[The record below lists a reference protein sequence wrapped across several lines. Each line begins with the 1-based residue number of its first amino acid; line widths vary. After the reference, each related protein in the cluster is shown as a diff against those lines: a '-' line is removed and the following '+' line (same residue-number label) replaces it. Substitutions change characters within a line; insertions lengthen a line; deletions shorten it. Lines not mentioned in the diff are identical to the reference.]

1 MLQKVSASKRAD
13 TVLSR
18 ARKQAVFRLFH
29 HPAKPR
35 TGQAMRFIAA
45 LLFAAFL
52 FEAPVSLAAT
62 SGNPGRLVDAIKT
75 GDRASAL
82 ALLQQKTDVNAP
94 ESDGTTAIA
103 WAVRQGDTE
112 MVDRLIRAGADVK
125 ASNRYGVTPLSLACL
140 NGDAAVIE
148 KLLKAG
154 ADVNAKG
161 QQNETPLMIVARA
174 GNVDAAKV
182 LLAHGATVEARETW
196 HGETALMWAAA
207 EKHPAMIQELIAHG
221 AAIDA
226 TSAIEN
232 WERQTTAE
240 PREKWLPLGG
250 FTPVMFAAREGCVEC
265 LATLAKAGAN
275 LNRGDPD
282 GLTPMVDAIINGHYD
297 AARFLLEK
305 GADPDLADKT
315 GRAALYAAVDAHTMP
330 ASNRPSPDESENE
343 ITSLDLIKLLLAH
356 GAEVNIQLKNQQ
368 PYRTKVDRGAD
379 SMLTTGTTPM
389 VRAAK
394 AGDAVVIAL
403 LIEKGADA
411 KLATRNG
418 INPIMA
424 AAGLGTK
431 EEDTIGRKKTEK
443 EAIDSIDLCL
453 KAGVDI
459 NAVDSQ
465 GKTALHGAAQKGWDQ
480 VVQYLADHGAKVD
493 VKDKKGL
500 TPVDAAMG
508 LAGGLGFDN
517 TTGDVH
523 ESTAALLRKLMGQ
536 SPAKSSL

>member
-1 MLQKVSASKRAD
+1 
-13 TVLSR
+13 
-18 ARKQAVFRLFH
+18 
-29 HPAKPR
+29 
-35 TGQAMRFIAA
+35 MRSIAA
-45 LLFAAFL
+45 LLFV
-52 FEAPVSLAAT
+52 VSLSFAAT
-62 SGNPGRLVDAIKT
+62 AGNPARLADAIKT

-82 ALLQQKTDVNAP
+82 ALLQQKVDVNAP
-94 ESDGTTAIA
+94 EPDGTTAIA
-103 WAVRQGDTE
+103 WAVRQGDTD

-161 QQNETPLMIVARA
+161 AEDETPLMTVARA
-174 GNVDAAKV
+174 GNVEAAKV
-182 LLAHGATVEARETW
+182 LLAHGAQVDAREKW

-207 EKHPAMIQELIAHG
+207 EKHPAMIEELIAHG
-221 AAIDA
+221 ADVNAVS
-226 TSAIEN
+226 TVVN

-250 FTPVMFAAREGCVEC
+250 FTPLMFAAREGCVEC
-265 LATLAKAGAN
+265 LPVLVKAGAN
-275 LNRGDPD
+275 LNQGDPD

-297 AARFLLEK
+297 VARFLLEK
-305 GADPDLADKT
+305 GADPNLADKT

-330 ASNRPSPDESENE
+330 ASNRPSPDESDNE
-343 ITSLDLIKLLLAH
+343 ITSLNLIKFLVAH
-356 GAEVNIQLKNQQ
+356 GAQINTQLKTQQ

-379 SMLTTGTTPM
+379 SMLTTGTTPLI
-389 VRAAK
+389 RAAK
-394 AGDAVVIAL
+394 AGDTVVMAL
-403 LIEKGADA
+403 LIEKGADP
-411 KLATRNG
+411 KLTTRNG
-418 INPIMA
+418 INAIMA

-453 KAGVDI
+453 NTGVDV
-459 NAVDSQ
+459 NAVDSRGQ
-465 GKTALHGAAQKGWDQ
+465 TALHGAAQKGWDQ
-480 VVQYLADHGAKVD
+480 VVQYLADRGAKVN

-500 TPVDAAMG
+500 TPLDAAMG

-523 ESTAALLRKLMGQ
+523 ESTAALLRKLGAE